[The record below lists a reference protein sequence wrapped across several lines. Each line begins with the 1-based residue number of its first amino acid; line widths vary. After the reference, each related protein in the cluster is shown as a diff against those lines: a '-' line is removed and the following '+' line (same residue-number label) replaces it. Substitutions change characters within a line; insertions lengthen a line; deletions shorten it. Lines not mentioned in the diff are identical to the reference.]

1 MTKKKIK
8 GRPAHEPNNATRSAI
23 RLLAFGDFSQEQI
36 AGRMGITVPTLVK
49 YYKQDLLG
57 GKTEM
62 IAALLKKDVE
72 NALSESAD
80 ARHSRHFL
88 LKTRGGYSEKQEVQ
102 HSGEP
107 FKLITRIELTA
118 PDNDDT

>member
-1 MTKKKIK
+1 
-8 GRPAHEPNNATRSAI
+8 NNATRSAI

-49 YYKQDLLG
+49 YYKQDLSG

-80 ARHSRHFL
+80 ARHSRHF
-88 LKTRGGYSEKQEVQ
+88 
-102 HSGEP
+102 H
-107 FKLITRIELTA
+107 
-118 PDNDDT
+118 